1 MIALPLRVDVDCLI
15 RLRIALIY
23 KLLIRKD
30 TGCSNQSFMKDK
42 LFGTTIMPIYQR
54 QAELSTP
61 IIPLA
66 MKRRTGKW
74 LSDSAA

>member
-1 MIALPLRVDVDCLI
+1 
-15 RLRIALIY
+15 
-23 KLLIRKD
+23 
-30 TGCSNQSFMKDK
+30 MKDN